1 MHRAQVRARGPHCGQ
16 SRVVTPLE
24 PMHHTAAAALLSLA
38 LLPMGTAAQAPQ
50 RLFYS
55 GHSLLDEPL
64 PGDVA
69 MVAASLGTPLQTWR
83 KHTPAGS
90 SIRDRLALAAE
101 ARPGP
106 GFDTL
111 LVTEQHTLITN
122 LVWNDSA
129 RQLRRLHDDFIAA
142 NPRGRTWFYASWVYR
157 GADTQRWIAYER
169 AASPVWQ
176 CLTTRLNDDLA
187 AQGRSER
194 IAFLPAAALLA
205 GLVERT
211 DRGELPG
218 IGVAQLFRDDVHLT
232 ALGSYFMSLAVFA
245 TLFERSPVGA
255 AIPSGLDAP
264 AARALQGAAWA
275 LVQQERA
282 QRQALS
288 AAACQQRTR
297 DFVAPYAAYV
307 RDAIDRPREG
317 AARAWWLWA
326 KHRLQW
332 GWALR

>member
-1 MHRAQVRARGPHCGQ
+1 VRAATRLHCAQ

-24 PMHHTAAAALLSLA
+24 AMHRTTAAALLSLA
-38 LLPMGTAAQAPQ
+38 LLPMSATALAPQ

-55 GHSLLDEPL
+55 GHSLLDDPL

-69 MVAASLGTPLQTWR
+69 GIAASLGTPLQTWR

-90 SIRDRLALAAE
+90 SIRDRLAKSIE

-111 LVTEQHTLITN
+111 LVTEQHTLVGN

-129 RQLRRLHDDFIAA
+129 RELRRLHDDFIAA
-142 NPRGRTWFYASWVYR
+142 NPQGRTWFYASWLNR

-176 CLTTRLNDDLA
+176 CLTTQLNADLA
-187 AQGRSER
+187 AAGRDER
-194 IAFLPAAALLA
+194 IAFLPAAVLLA
-205 GLVERT
+205 GLVERAQ
-211 DRGELPG
+211 RGELPG
-218 IGVAQLFRDDVHLT
+218 VGVAQLFSDDVHLS
-232 ALGSYFMSLAVFA
+232 ALGSYFMSLVVFA
-245 TLFERSPVGA
+245 TLFDRSPVGA
-255 AIPSGLDAP
+255 AAPSALDAA
-264 AARALQGAAWA
+264 AARALQEAAWA

-282 QRQALS
+282 QREVLS
-288 AAACQQRTR
+288 AADCRRRTQ

-307 RDAIDRPREG
+307 RDVIDRPRAG

-332 GWALR
+332 GWALH